1 MVRENV
7 VSHLVVPSTVT
18 SLNHVLKCVC
28 VCVCARMCVCMGGY
42 APTYAHG
49 DWIKG
54 ISAVLYLCLLVPL
67 RKDLFLEPGP
77 GCYELG

>member
-28 VCVCARMCVCMGGY
+28 VCVCARMLFSLMFIYFISVGRVTGY
-42 APTYAHG
+42 
-49 DWIKG
+49 
-54 ISAVLYLCLLVPL
+54 
-67 RKDLFLEPGP
+67 
-77 GCYELG
+77 

>member
-28 VCVCARMCVCMGGY
+28 VCVCARMCAHGGY
-42 APTYAHG
+42 VE
-49 DWIKG
+49 DK
-54 ISAVLYLCLLVPL
+54 
-67 RKDLFLEPGP
+67 
-77 GCYELG
+77 LGVRQ